1 MRAIDFDNMSDE
13 EFAKMFEEF
22 DNKMDKFLEQD
33 DFFNRFVA
41 YFIAE
46 EYKQELLPNDSFEV
60 NGKKYFI
67 THGHLM
73 DRYMDVFGDNIVFS
87 GHTHRY
93 NIYGNN
99 INPGSV
105 GLPKVNPEHTCIIL
119 EDNIVKLIDLDNF
132 NVIDSR
138 IIED

>member
-60 NGKKYFI
+60 IIRTAIDTLSVIQTNKDKIKSYLKDKYNLEV
-67 THGHLM
+67 T
-73 DRYMDVFGDNIVFS
+73 N
-87 GHTHRY
+87 
-93 NIYGNN
+93 
-99 INPGSV
+99 
-105 GLPKVNPEHTCIIL
+105 
-119 EDNIVKLIDLDNF
+119 EDNLKLKEL
-132 NVIDSR
+132 
-138 IIED
+138 

>member
-33 DFFNRFVA
+33 DFFIFFLA

-60 NGKKYFI
+60 IIRTAIDTLSVIQTDKDKIKSYLKDKYNLEV
-67 THGHLM
+67 T
-73 DRYMDVFGDNIVFS
+73 N
-87 GHTHRY
+87 
-93 NIYGNN
+93 
-99 INPGSV
+99 
-105 GLPKVNPEHTCIIL
+105 
-119 EDNIVKLIDLDNF
+119 EDNLKLKEL
-132 NVIDSR
+132 
-138 IIED
+138 

>member
-60 NGKKYFI
+60 IIRTAIDTLSVIQTDKDKIKSYLKNKYNLEV
-67 THGHLM
+67 T
-73 DRYMDVFGDNIVFS
+73 N
-87 GHTHRY
+87 
-93 NIYGNN
+93 
-99 INPGSV
+99 
-105 GLPKVNPEHTCIIL
+105 
-119 EDNIVKLIDLDNF
+119 EDNLELKEL
-132 NVIDSR
+132 
-138 IIED
+138 

>member
-60 NGKKYFI
+60 IIRTAIDTLSVIQTDKDKIKSYLKDKYNLEV
-67 THGHLM
+67 T
-73 DRYMDVFGDNIVFS
+73 N
-87 GHTHRY
+87 
-93 NIYGNN
+93 
-99 INPGSV
+99 
-105 GLPKVNPEHTCIIL
+105 
-119 EDNIVKLIDLDNF
+119 EDNLKLKEL
-132 NVIDSR
+132 
-138 IIED
+138 

>member
-1 MRAIDFDNMSDE
+1 MKAIDFDNMSDE

-60 NGKKYFI
+60 IIRTAIDTLSVIQTDKDKIKSYLKDKYNLEV
-67 THGHLM
+67 T
-73 DRYMDVFGDNIVFS
+73 N
-87 GHTHRY
+87 
-93 NIYGNN
+93 
-99 INPGSV
+99 
-105 GLPKVNPEHTCIIL
+105 
-119 EDNIVKLIDLDNF
+119 EDNLKLKEL
-132 NVIDSR
+132 
-138 IIED
+138 

>member
-1 MRAIDFDNMSDE
+1 MKAIDFDNMSDE

-60 NGKKYFI
+60 IIRTAIDTLSVIQTNKEKIKSYLKDKYNLEV
-67 THGHLM
+67 T
-73 DRYMDVFGDNIVFS
+73 N
-87 GHTHRY
+87 
-93 NIYGNN
+93 
-99 INPGSV
+99 
-105 GLPKVNPEHTCIIL
+105 
-119 EDNIVKLIDLDNF
+119 EDNLKLKEL
-132 NVIDSR
+132 
-138 IIED
+138 